1 MKERGGEDEGQKRK
15 GKRRGRGGEGKKGR
29 GGRGWEGGFVQL

>member
-15 GKRRGRGGEGKKGR
+15 GKRRGIGGEEKKGR